1 MMMKKLIVFQMIL
14 VCSIIL
20 MACSG
25 KTDSSA
31 GTSLDADGTAVTKS
45 DLTFIVVPKGVHP
58 WFDEVNKGAQEEARI
73 LSKEL
78 GRKVTVDFRAP
89 NTPDVAEQN
98 TILAQAAATRPTGIA
113 FDPDDWA
120 ANKAVVDEIRAQ
132 GIPVMIFDASA
143 PEGSGLT
150 SVGNNF
156 TEQAAMAS
164 DYLANLLGGQ
174 GKVAIMRGVPTASNH
189 EERFAAH
196 QATLAKYPGIS
207 VVAIGISNDNI
218 QEAQS
223 QASAIIVQNP
233 DLDGFVCCDAA
244 APIGIG
250 NAIKEAG
257 KVGQIKLVGLENQ
270 IEMLTLIKD
279 GVMQASSC
287 TVPRVQGSMTVLM
300 LWQAFLGVK
309 IPAVVDTGIDFV
321 TPENVDE
328 WISIVQGS
336 N

>member
-1 MMMKKLIVFQMIL
+1 
-14 VCSIIL
+14 
-20 MACSG
+20 
-25 KTDSSA
+25 
-31 GTSLDADGTAVTKS
+31 
-45 DLTFIVVPKGVHP
+45 VPKGVHP
-58 WFDEVNKGAQEEARI
+58 WFDEVNKGAQEEAAK
-73 LSKEL
+73 LAEAL
-78 GRKVTVDFRAP
+78 GAKVTVDFRAP

-98 TILAQAAATRPTGIA
+98 TILSQAAATRPTGIA

-120 ANKAVVDEIRAQ
+120 ANKSVVDEIRAQ

-150 SVGNNF
+150 SVGNDF

-164 DYLANLLGGQ
+164 DFLANLLGGK

-189 EERFAAH
+189 EERYAAH
-196 QATLAKYPGIS
+196 VATLKKYPGIQ
-207 VVAIGISNDNI
+207 VVATGISNDNI

-223 QASAIIVQNP
+223 QAAAIMAQHP
-233 DLDGFVCCDAA
+233 DLNGFVCCDAA

-257 KVGQIKLVGLENQ
+257 KAGTVKLVGLENQ
-270 IEMLTLIKD
+270 IEQLTLIKD
-279 GVMQASSC
+279 GVMQGSSC

-300 LWQAFLGVK
+300 LWQASLGIK
-309 IPAVVDTGIDFV
+309 LPAVVDTGIDFI

-328 WISIVQGS
+328 WIKIVQGM
-336 N
+336 

>member
-1 MMMKKLIVFQMIL
+1 VIKMKKLVVFQMVL
-14 VCSIIL
+14 VCSL
-20 MACSG
+20 MLMGCGGKSG
-25 KTDSSA
+25 N
-31 GTSLDADGTAVTKS
+31 GTGGGPESTEAKS

-58 WFDEVNKGAQEEARI
+58 WFDEVNKGAQEEAKI

-78 GRKVTVDFRAP
+78 GRKIIVDFRAP

-98 TILAQAAATRPTGIA
+98 TILAQAAATRPAGIA

-120 ANKAVVDEIRAQ
+120 ANKAIVDEIRAQ

-150 SVGNNF
+150 SVGNDF

-164 DYLANLLGGQ
+164 EYLANLIGGR

-196 QATLAKYPGIS
+196 QATLAKYPNIT
-207 VVAIGISNDNI
+207 VVAVGISNDNI

-223 QASAIIVQNP
+223 QAAAIIAQYP
-233 DLDGFVCCDAA
+233 DLAGFVCCDAA

-287 TVPRVQGSMTVLM
+287 TVPRVQGAMTVLM
-300 LWQAFLGVK
+300 LWQASLGVK
-309 IPAVVDTGIDFV
+309 IPAVVDTGIDFI

-328 WISIVQGS
+328 WIKLVQG
-336 N
+336 

>member
-1 MMMKKLIVFQMIL
+1 MKKSVIAMMFIASVMVLAGCGGNTQ
-14 VCSIIL
+14 S
-20 MACSG
+20 SG
-25 KTDSSA
+25 QAARPAED
-31 GTSLDADGTAVTKS
+31 KS

-58 WFDEVNKGAQEEARI
+58 WFDEVNKGAQQEAQV
-73 LSKEL
+73 LSSAL

-98 TILAQAAATRPTGIA
+98 TILSQAAATRPTGIA

-120 ANKAVVDEIRAQ
+120 ANKSIVDEIREL

-150 SVGNNF
+150 SVGNDF
-156 TEQAAMAS
+156 SEQAAMAS
-164 DYLANLLGGQ
+164 DYLANLIGRR

-196 QATLAKYPGIS
+196 QAALAKYPNIQ

-223 QASAIIVQNP
+223 QAAAIMAQNP

-257 KVGQIKLVGLENQ
+257 KVGRVKLVGLENQ
-270 IEMLTLIKD
+270 IEQLTLIKD

-300 LWQAFLGVK
+300 LWQASLGVK
-309 IPAVVDTGIDFV
+309 LPAVVDTGIDFI

-328 WISIVQGS
+328 WIKIVQEM
-336 N
+336 

>member
-1 MMMKKLIVFQMIL
+1 MRKFILTLCVVLAIVM
-14 VCSIIL
+14 V
-20 MACSG
+20 
-25 KTDSSA
+25 SA
-31 GTSLDADGTAVTKS
+31 GCAQKSSGATAAAPSAPKG

-58 WFDEVNKGAQEEARI
+58 WFDEVNKGAQEEAQV
-73 LSKEL
+73 LSREL
-78 GRKVTVDFRAP
+78 GRKVIVDFRAP

-98 TILAQAAATRPTGIA
+98 TILSQAAATRPAGIA
-113 FDPDDWA
+113 FDPDDWN
-120 ANKAVVDEIRAQ
+120 ANKAVVEEIRAQ

-143 PEGSGLT
+143 PEGSGLS
-150 SVGNNF
+150 SVGNDF

-164 DYLANLLGGQ
+164 DYLANLLGGK
-174 GKVAIMRGVPTASNH
+174 GKVAIMRGVPTAANH

-196 QATLAKYPGIS
+196 QAALKKYPGIQ

-223 QASAIIVQNP
+223 QAAAIIAQHP
-233 DLDGFVCCDAA
+233 DLNGFVCCDAA

-257 KVGQIKLVGLENQ
+257 KVGKIKLVGLENQ
-270 IEMLTLIKD
+270 IEMLTLIKE

-300 LWQAFLGVK
+300 LWQASMGVK
-309 IPAVVDTGIDFV
+309 IPAVVDTGIDFI
-321 TPENVDE
+321 TPQNVDE
-328 WISIVQGS
+328 WI
-336 N
+336 